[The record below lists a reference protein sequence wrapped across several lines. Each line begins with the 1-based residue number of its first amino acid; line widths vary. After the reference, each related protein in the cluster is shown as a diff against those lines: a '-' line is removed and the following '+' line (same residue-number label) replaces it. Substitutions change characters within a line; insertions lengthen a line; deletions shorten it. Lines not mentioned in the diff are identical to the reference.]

1 MRRIYILSMLFLASS
16 FGWQSSAQN
25 GGEDCASAVIALE
38 GTITQTQIND
48 LSGGA
53 NGGDSAWF
61 VYTPTGS
68 GTIDIASCLGGSD
81 TRLFIWNDCADT
93 AAAATNDD
101 SCPFATDGTGFNY
114 ASEILEFEVVGG
126 DDYFIQ
132 WDDRWNE
139 DPFDWT
145 LTFTPPPTGG
155 ETCGDALAIV
165 PGLYVDVTIVEGSTG
180 ASQGDA
186 TAGLWY
192 SYTPVE
198 SGTININSCAS
209 DPSGVDTRL
218 FVYTDGCD
226 TLTAV
231 ANDDDGCDAP
241 NGFGSSVS
249 DIPVVGGVEYLIEWD
264 DRWEIAPFDWELT
277 WTPLPDP
284 VVLPI
289 TLENQFPVFNDFN
302 GSFTQTIANPD
313 ASGANTSGI
322 VAENTVPA
330 NAAFAGVNF
339 ALDTN
344 IDITIEKGFNMLVW
358 SSVPNTPVLLKLE
371 NATTGVNAERAA
383 TTTTTGQWETVSF
396 DFSDEGDLTFES
408 VTIFMNFNVVDP
420 ASQTYYWDNLR
431 QVNLNVGG
439 TTCADAAVVVPGVYN
454 DVFIV
459 ADSGGSANVTDDL
472 GPDALWYSYTPVESG
487 TININSCISDP
498 SPVDTRLFVY
508 TDGCDVLTLVDNDD
522 DGCDAPNGFGSIIEE
537 INVIAGQEYLIE
549 WDDRWQDTTPFDWEL
564 IFTPLPACPEPLDV
578 AIASNAFDAVIT
590 WSAVVEATNGYIVN
604 VFVAGSDPTVDTP
617 VYTENI
623 PTGTLT
629 ATATGL
635 TPETQ
640 YQAYVIAD
648 CDTEGISLA
657 DPNSFTTLV
666 ACPAPSNF
674 TVTTTVDTEATFTW
688 DVVAEAV
695 NGYTLSVFNA
705 GADTTVDLPVY
716 EEVLAAGVTTATAT
730 GLAIDAGYDAY
741 LVSDCDLNGLSQ
753 ENLLSFTTP
762 FPAPECGGTYVDS
775 GGSAGN
781 YQPNEQTVTTITPD
795 VPGEAVTVTFT
806 YVDIETTA
814 GTGQQAGCWDFLT
827 IYDGPDTT
835 FPVLAQTLC
844 GEESGDGGQPS
855 DPNSLL
861 SIGDSFTSS
870 DPSGAL
876 TFVFDSDGSVQ
887 ETGWSADVTCG
898 VPPVGCGDV
907 YYDEGG
913 VDGDYLPSE
922 STVTTISPD
931 VAGDAVTV
939 TFTYVDIESST
950 GTGTQDGC
958 WDFLTIYNGPDT
970 TFPVLAQTLC
980 GEESGDGG
988 QPSNPDS
995 VLSVGSTFTSTDP
1008 SGSLTF
1014 VFTSD
1019 TSVQETGWAADVT
1032 CAPIVIPCPEVENFA
1047 VENITETTADLTW
1060 DAAEG
1065 AIFYDWAVFIAGADI
1080 EVDLPVAFE
1089 TTNTTS
1095 GTAQGLIPGLSYD
1108 AYIQTDCG
1116 GDNNVSDVVGPVT
1129 FTTTTL
1135 GINDLDATAF
1145 VFAPNPADGNVA
1157 VVSTTTISVLHI
1169 VNMLGQKVL
1178 SITPNSKEFILDV
1191 SSLSSGAYFINAISN
1206 GVTTTKKLIRK

>member
-1 MRRIYILSMLFLASS
+1 MRRFYILSMLFLASS

-68 GTIDIASCLGGSD
+68 GTIDVASCLGGSD

-192 SYTPVE
+192 SYTPIE

-578 AIASNAFDAVIT
+578 AIAANAFDAVIT

-657 DPNSFTTLV
+657 DPNSFSTLV

-674 TVTTTVDTEATFTW
+674 AVTTTVDTEAVFTW

-913 VDGDYLPSE
+913 VDGDYLPGE

-1019 TSVQETGWAADVT
+1019 GSVQETGWAADVT

-1047 VENITETTADLTW
+1047 VSNITETTADLTW

-1065 AIFYDWAVFIAGADI
+1065 AIFYDWAVFTAGSDI
-1080 EVDLPVAFE
+1080 EVDNPVAFE

-1129 FTTTTL
+1129 FTTTAL

-1145 VFAPNPADGNVA
+1145 VFAPNPADGNV
-1157 VVSTTTISVLHI
+1157 VITSTTTITVLHI

-1178 SITPNSKEFILDV
+1178 SMTPNSKEFTLDV
-1191 SSLSSGAYFINAISN
+1191 SNLSSGAYFINAVSN
-1206 GVTTTKKLIRK
+1206 GITTTKKLIRK

>member
-674 TVTTTVDTEATFTW
+674 AVTTPVDTEAVFTW

-1065 AIFYDWAVFIAGADI
+1065 AIFYDWAVFIAGSDI
-1080 EVDLPVAFE
+1080 EVDNPVAFD
-1089 TTNTTS
+1089 TTNTTT
-1095 GTAQGLIPGLSYD
+1095 GTAQGLIPGVSYD

-1129 FTTTTL
+1129 FTTTAL

-1145 VFAPNPADGNVA
+1145 VFAPNPADGNV
-1157 VVSTTTISVLHI
+1157 VITSTTTITVLHI

>member
-1 MRRIYILSMLFLASS
+1 MLTVLLLSSSLVWQTNAQSTNDICEDAILVDCGSS
-16 FGWQSSAQN
+16 SIGDSTDA
-25 GGEDCASAVIALE
+25 
-38 GTITQTQIND
+38 TITGAPQEVCGTALNTAPGEWYSIQIPADGFYN
-48 LSGGA
+48 
-53 NGGDSAWF
+53 
-61 VYTPTGS
+61 V
-68 GTIDIASCLGGSD
+68 TIDTFGSLFDTKLGVFSGACD
-81 TRLFIWNDCADT
+81 ALVCIGG
-93 AAAATNDD
+93 NDD
-101 SCPFATDGTGFNY
+101 TGGLQSEVSFVGTASETYTIYVTGFGTNTGEY
-114 ASEILEFEVVGG
+114 TLNVTCEFIPPAS
-126 DDYFIQ
+126 
-132 WDDRWNE
+132 
-139 DPFDWT
+139 
-145 LTFTPPPTGG
+145 
-155 ETCGDALAIV
+155 
-165 PGLYVDVTIVEGSTG
+165 
-180 ASQGDA
+180 
-186 TAGLWY
+186 
-192 SYTPVE
+192 
-198 SGTININSCAS
+198 
-209 DPSGVDTRL
+209 
-218 FVYTDGCD
+218 
-226 TLTAV
+226 
-231 ANDDDGCDAP
+231 
-241 NGFGSSVS
+241 
-249 DIPVVGGVEYLIEWD
+249 IE
-264 DRWEIAPFDWELT
+264 
-277 WTPLPDP
+277 
-284 VVLPI
+284 LPI
-289 TLENQFPVFNDFN
+289 TLENQLPTFGDFN
-302 GSFTQTIANPD
+302 GSLTQAIENPD
-313 ASGANTSGI
+313 ASGENTSST
-322 VAENTVPA
+322 VAENTVPGG
-330 NAAFAGVNF
+330 AAFAGVNF
-339 ALDTN
+339 GLDTP
-344 IDITIEKGFNMLVW
+344 IDIITNKGFSMSVW
-358 SSVPNTPVLLKLE
+358 SPIANTPVLLKLE

-383 TTTTTGQWETVSF
+383 TTTTTGAWETVSF
-396 DFSDEGDLTFES
+396 DFSSEGDLTFES

-420 ASQTYYWDNLR
+420 AAQTYYWDNLN
-431 QVNLNVGG
+431 QFNLNVGG
-439 TTCADAAVVVPGVYN
+439 TTCANALEVTPGVYN

-459 ADSGGSANVTDDL
+459 SDSGGSANVTDDL
-472 GPDALWYSYTPVESG
+472 GPDALWYSYTPIESG

-522 DGCDAPNGFGSIIEE
+522 DGCDAPNGFGSSIEE

-549 WDDRWQDTTPFDWEL
+549 WDDRWNEVPFDWEL

-578 AIASNAFDAVIT
+578 VVTPNAFDAIIT
-590 WSAVVEATNGYIVN
+590 WSAVVEATTGYIVN
-604 VFVAGSDPTVDTP
+604 VFEAGSDPTVDTP

-635 TPETQ
+635 TPETN
-640 YQAYVIAD
+640 YEAYVIAD
-648 CDTEGISLA
+648 CESEGISLA
-657 DPNSFTTLV
+657 DPNFFTTLV

-695 NGYTLSVFNA
+695 NGYTLSVFDA
-705 GADTTVDLPVY
+705 GADPTVDTAVY
-716 EEVLAAGVTTATAT
+716 TETVAAGIVTATAT
-730 GLAIDAGYDAY
+730 GLAIDSGYDAY
-741 LVSDCDLNGLSQ
+741 LVSDCDTNGFSQ

-762 FPAPECGGTYVDS
+762 FPAPECGGLFLDS

-781 YQPNEQTVTTITPD
+781 YQANELTVTTITPD

-806 YVDIETTA
+806 YVDIEV
-814 GTGQQAGCWDFLT
+814 GGPNGGCWDFLT
-827 IYDGPDTT
+827 VYDGPDTT

-844 GEESGDGGQPS
+844 GEESGDGGQAGEPGS
-855 DPNSLL
+855 IL

-907 YYDEGG
+907 FYDEGG

-922 STVTTISPD
+922 TTVTTISPD

-970 TFPVLAQTLC
+970 SFPILAQTLC

-995 VLSVGSTFTSTDP
+995 VLSVGSTYSSTDP

-1019 TSVQETGWAADVT
+1019 GSVQETGWAADVT

-1047 VENITETTADLTW
+1047 VSNITETTADLTW

-1080 EVDLPVAFE
+1080 EVDNPVAFE
-1089 TTNTTS
+1089 NTTATTA
-1095 GTAQGLIPGLSYD
+1095 TAQGLIPGVSYD

-1116 GDNNVSDVVGPVT
+1116 GNNNVSDVVGPIT
-1129 FTTTTL
+1129 FTTTAL
-1135 GINDLDATAF
+1135 GVNDVDVTTF
-1145 VFAPNPADGNVA
+1145 VFAPNPADGNVNIVA
-1157 VVSTTTISVLHI
+1157 TTAITTLQI
-1169 VNMLGQKVL
+1169 VNMLGQNVL
-1178 SITPNSKEFILDV
+1178 SITPNSKEFTIDV
-1191 SSLSSGAYFINAISN
+1191 SGLSSGAYFINAITN

>member
-1 MRRIYILSMLFLASS
+1 MRRIYILSMLFLATS
-16 FGWQSSAQN
+16 FGWQTNAQN

-81 TRLFIWNDCADT
+81 TRLFIWNDCADA

-114 ASEILEFEVVGG
+114 ASEILGFEVVGG

-165 PGLYVDVTIVEGSTG
+165 PGLYVDVTIIDGSTG

-302 GSFTQTIANPD
+302 GSFTQAIANPD
-313 ASGANTSGI
+313 ASGANTSAI

-330 NAAFAGVNF
+330 NAGFAGVNF
-339 ALDTN
+339 GLDTN
-344 IDITIEKGFNMLVW
+344 IDIALEKGFNLAVW

-383 TTTTTGQWETVSF
+383 TTTATGQWETVSF

-420 ASQTYYWDNLR
+420 ATQTYYWDNLR

-439 TTCADAAVVVPGVYN
+439 TTCADAAVVIPGVYN

-459 ADSGGSANVTDDL
+459 ADSGGSANVTDAL

-522 DGCDAPNGFGSIIEE
+522 DGCDAPNVFGSIIEE
-537 INVIAGQEYLIE
+537 INVIGGQEYLIE

-578 AIASNAFDAVIT
+578 AIAANAFDAVIT
-590 WSAVVEATNGYIVN
+590 WSAVAEATNGYIVN
-604 VFVAGSDPTVDTP
+604 VFVAGDDPTVDTP
-617 VYTENI
+617 VYTENVA
-623 PTGTLT
+623 TGTLT

-635 TPETQ
+635 TPETS

-657 DPNSFTTLV
+657 DPNFFTTLV

-695 NGYTLSVFNA
+695 NGYTLSVFDA
-705 GADTTVDLPVY
+705 GADPTVDLPVY
-716 EEVLAAGVTTATAT
+716 EEVIAAGVTTATAT
-730 GLAIDAGYDAY
+730 GLAIDSGYDAY

-762 FPAPECGGTYVDS
+762 FPAPECGGLFLDS

-781 YQPNEQTVTTITPD
+781 YQPNELTVTTITPD

-806 YVDIETTA
+806 YVDMET
-814 GTGQQAGCWDFLT
+814 GGPFGGCWDFLT

-844 GEESGDGGQPS
+844 GEESGDGGQAGEPGS
-855 DPNSLL
+855 IL

-898 VPPVGCGDV
+898 VPPVGCGDT

-913 VDGDYLPSE
+913 VDGDYLASE
-922 STVTTISPD
+922 STVTTVSPE
-931 VAGDAVTV
+931 VAGDVVTV
-939 TFTYVDIESST
+939 TFTYVDIESAT

-958 WDFLTIYNGPDT
+958 WDYLTVYDGPDT

-988 QPSNPDS
+988 VPSDPNS
-995 VLSVGSTFTSTDP
+995 LLSIGDTFTSTDV

-1019 TSVQETGWAADVT
+1019 SSIQETGWAADVT

-1060 DAAEG
+1060 DAALG
-1065 AIFYDWAVFIAGADI
+1065 AISYDWAVFIAGADI

-1089 TTNTTS
+1089 NTTATT
-1095 GTAQGLIPGLSYD
+1095 GTAQGLIPGVSYD

-1116 GDNNVSDVVGPVT
+1116 GNDNISDFVGPVT
-1129 FTTTTL
+1129 FTTTAL
-1135 GINDLDATAF
+1135 GINDVDVNAF
-1145 VFAPNPADGNVA
+1145 VFAPNPADGNVSI
-1157 VVSTTTISVLHI
+1157 VSTTEITTLQI
-1169 VNMLGQKVL
+1169 VNMLGQNVL
-1178 SITPNSKEFILDV
+1178 SMTPNSKEFTIDV
-1191 SSLSSGAYFINAISN
+1191 SGLSSGAYFINAITN

>member
-1 MRRIYILSMLFLASS
+1 MRKIYILSMLFLATSI
-16 FGWQSSAQN
+16 GWQASAQL

-38 GTITQTQIND
+38 GTTTQTQIND

-61 VYTPTGS
+61 VYTPAGS
-68 GTIDIASCLGGSD
+68 GTIDVASCLGGSD
-81 TRLFIWNDCADT
+81 TRLFIWDNCAD
-93 AAAATNDD
+93 AAAIATNDD
-101 SCPFATDGTGFNY
+101 SCPFATDGSGFNY
-114 ASEILEFEVVGG
+114 ASEITAFDVVGG
-126 DDYFIQ
+126 NDYFIQ

-145 LTFTPPPTGG
+145 ITFTPPPTGG
-155 ETCGDALAIV
+155 EICSDALAIV
-165 PGLYVDVTIVEGSTG
+165 PGLYVDVTIIDGSTG
-180 ASQGDA
+180 ASQADA
-186 TAGLWY
+186 TGGLWY

-198 SGTININSCAS
+198 SGTININSCGS
-209 DPSGVDTRL
+209 DPDGVDTRL

-226 TLTAV
+226 TLTPV

-249 DIPVVGGVEYLIEWD
+249 DISVVGGIEYLIEWD
-264 DRWEIAPFDWELT
+264 DRWEVAPFDWELT

-289 TLENQFPVFNDFN
+289 THENQFPVFGDFN
-302 GSFTQTIANPD
+302 GSFTQAISNPD
-313 ASGANTSGI
+313 VTGVNTSAT

-339 ALDTN
+339 GLDTP
-344 IDITIEKGFNMLVW
+344 IDIVTNKGFTMSVW
-358 SSVPNTPVLLKLE
+358 SPIPNTPVLLKLE

-383 TTTTTGQWETVSF
+383 TTTTTGAWETVSF
-396 DFSDEGDLTFES
+396 DFSSEGDLTFES

-420 ASQTYYWDNLR
+420 ATQVYYWDNIN
-431 QVNLNVGG
+431 QFNLNVGG
-439 TTCADAAVVVPGVYN
+439 TTCAEALEVTPGVYN

-459 ADSGGSANVTDDL
+459 ADSGGSANVTDAL
-472 GPDALWYSYTPVESG
+472 GLDALWYSYTPIESG

-498 SPVDTRLFVY
+498 SAVDTRLFVY

-549 WDDRWQDTTPFDWEL
+549 WDDRWEDTDPFDWEL

-578 AIASNAFDAVIT
+578 AIAPNAFDAVIT
-590 WSAVVEATNGYIVN
+590 WSAVVEATTGYIVN
-604 VFVAGSDPTVDTP
+604 VFVAGDDPTIDTP
-617 VYTENI
+617 VYTENVA
-623 PTGTLT
+623 TGTLT

-635 TPETQ
+635 TPETS

-657 DPNSFTTLV
+657 DPNFFTTLV

-695 NGYTLSVFNA
+695 NGYTLSVFDA
-705 GADTTVDLPVY
+705 GADPTLDTAVY
-716 EEVLAAGVTTATAT
+716 TETLGAGIVTATAT
-730 GLAIDAGYDAY
+730 GLAIDSGYDAY
-741 LVSDCDLNGLSQ
+741 LVSDCDTNGFSQ

-762 FPAPECGGTYVDS
+762 FPAPECGGLFLDS

-781 YQPNEQTVTTITPD
+781 YQPNELTVTTITPD

-806 YVDIETTA
+806 YVDMET
-814 GTGQQAGCWDFLT
+814 GGPFGGCWDFLT
-827 IYDGPDTT
+827 VYDGPDTT

-844 GEESGDGGQPS
+844 GEESGDGGQAGEPGS
-855 DPNSLL
+855 IL

-870 DPSGAL
+870 DESGAL

-898 VPPVGCGDV
+898 VPPVGCGDT

-913 VDGDYLPSE
+913 VDGDYLASE
-922 STVTTISPD
+922 TTVTTVSPE
-931 VAGDAVTV
+931 VAGDVVTV
-939 TFTYVDIESST
+939 TFTYVDIETAT
-950 GTGTQDGC
+950 GTGSQDGC
-958 WDFLTIYNGPDT
+958 WDYLTVYDGPDT
-970 TFPVLAQTLC
+970 TYPVLAQTLC

-988 QPSNPDS
+988 VPSDPNS
-995 VLSVGSTFTSTDP
+995 LLSIGDTFTSTDV

-1019 TSVQETGWAADVT
+1019 SSVQETGWAADVT
-1032 CAPIVIPCPEVENFA
+1032 CAPIVIPCPEVENFV
-1047 VENITETTADLTW
+1047 VENVTETTADLSW
-1060 DAAEG
+1060 DAALG
-1065 AIFYDWAVFIAGADI
+1065 AISYDWAVFIAGADI

-1089 TTNTTS
+1089 NTTATT
-1095 GTAQGLIPGLSYD
+1095 GTAQGLIPGVSYD

-1116 GDNNVSDVVGPVT
+1116 GNNNISDVVGPVT
-1129 FTTTTL
+1129 FTTTAL
-1135 GINDLDATAF
+1135 GVNDIDVTTF
-1145 VFAPNPADGNVA
+1145 VFAPNPADGDVSI
-1157 VVSTTTISVLHI
+1157 VSTTEITTLQI
-1169 VNMLGQKVL
+1169 VNMLGQNVL
-1178 SITPNSKEFILDV
+1178 SITPNSKEFTIDV
-1191 SSLSSGAYFINAISN
+1191 SGLSSGAYFINAITN
-1206 GVTTTKKLIRK
+1206 GVSTTKKLIRK

>member
-1 MRRIYILSMLFLASS
+1 MRRFYILSMLFLASS

-68 GTIDIASCLGGSD
+68 GTIDVASCLGGSD

-192 SYTPVE
+192 SYTPIE

-472 GPDALWYSYTPVESG
+472 GPDALWYSYTPIESG

-578 AIASNAFDAVIT
+578 AIAANAFDAVIT

-657 DPNSFTTLV
+657 DPNSFSTLV

-674 TVTTTVDTEATFTW
+674 AVTTTVDTEAVFTW

-913 VDGDYLPSE
+913 VDGDYLPGE

-1019 TSVQETGWAADVT
+1019 GSVQETGWAADVT

-1047 VENITETTADLTW
+1047 VSNITETTADLTW

-1065 AIFYDWAVFIAGADI
+1065 AIFYDWAVFTAGSDI
-1080 EVDLPVAFE
+1080 EVDNPVAFE

-1129 FTTTTL
+1129 FTTTAL

-1145 VFAPNPADGNVA
+1145 VFAPNPADGNV
-1157 VVSTTTISVLHI
+1157 VITSTTTITVLHI

-1178 SITPNSKEFILDV
+1178 SMTPNSKEFTLDV
-1191 SSLSSGAYFINAISN
+1191 SNLSSGAYFINAVSN
-1206 GVTTTKKLIRK
+1206 GITTTKKLIRK

>member
-674 TVTTTVDTEATFTW
+674 AVTTPVDTEAVFTW

-1065 AIFYDWAVFIAGADI
+1065 AIFYDWAVFTAGSDI
-1080 EVDLPVAFE
+1080 EVDNPVAFD
-1089 TTNTTS
+1089 TTNTTT
-1095 GTAQGLIPGLSYD
+1095 GTAQGLIPGVSYD

-1129 FTTTTL
+1129 FTTTAL

-1145 VFAPNPADGNVA
+1145 VFAPNPADGNV
-1157 VVSTTTISVLHI
+1157 VITSTTTITVLHI

-1178 SITPNSKEFILDV
+1178 SMTPNSKEFTLDV
-1191 SSLSSGAYFINAISN
+1191 SNLSSGAYFINAVSN
-1206 GVTTTKKLIRK
+1206 GITTTKKLIRK

>member
-1 MRRIYILSMLFLASS
+1 MRRIYILSMLFLATS

-25 GGEDCASAVIALE
+25 GGEDCASSVIALE

-61 VYTPTGS
+61 VYTPAGS
-68 GTIDIASCLGGSD
+68 GTIDVASCLGGSD
-81 TRLFIWNDCADT
+81 TRLFIWDT
-93 AAAATNDD
+93 CTDAAAIATNDD

-114 ASEILEFEVVGG
+114 ASEISGFEVVGG

-165 PGLYVDVTIVEGSTG
+165 PGLYVDVTIIDGSTG

-198 SGTININSCAS
+198 SGTININSCGS

-226 TLTAV
+226 TLTPF

-241 NGFGSSVS
+241 NGFGSSVT
-249 DIPVVGGVEYLIEWD
+249 DISVVGGVEYLIEWD

-289 TLENQFPVFNDFN
+289 ILENQFPVFNDFN
-302 GSFTQTIANPD
+302 GSFTQAIANPD
-313 ASGANTSGI
+313 ASGANTSAT

-330 NAAFAGVNF
+330 NAGFAGVNF

-344 IDITIEKGFNMLVW
+344 IDIALEKGFNMAVW

-383 TTTTTGQWETVSF
+383 TTTATGQWETVSF

-420 ASQTYYWDNLR
+420 ATQTYYWDNLR

-439 TTCADAAVVVPGVYN
+439 TTCADAAVVIPGVYN

-459 ADSGGSANVTDDL
+459 ADSGGSANVTDAL
-472 GPDALWYSYTPVESG
+472 GLDALWYSYTPIESG

-498 SPVDTRLFVY
+498 GGVDTRLFVY
-508 TDGCDVLTLVDNDD
+508 TDGCDVLTLVDSDD
-522 DGCDAPNGFGSIIEE
+522 DGCDTPNVFGSSIEE
-537 INVIAGQEYLIE
+537 INVIGGQEYLIE
-549 WDDRWQDTTPFDWEL
+549 WDDRWEDTDLFDWEL

-578 AIASNAFDAVIT
+578 AIVANAFDAVIT
-590 WSAVVEATNGYIVN
+590 WSAVAEATTGYIVN

-617 VYTENI
+617 VYTENV

-657 DPNSFTTLV
+657 DPNIFTTLV

-674 TVTTTVDTEATFTW
+674 AVTTPVDTEATFTW

-695 NGYTLSVFNA
+695 NGYTLSVFDA
-705 GADTTVDLPVY
+705 GADPTLDTPIY
-716 EEVLAAGVTTATAT
+716 TEILAAGIVTATAT
-730 GLAIDAGYDAY
+730 GLALDSGYDAY
-741 LVSDCDLNGLSQ
+741 LVSDCDTNGFSQ
-753 ENLLSFTTP
+753 ENILSFTTP
-762 FPAPECGGTYVDS
+762 FPAPECGGLFLDS

-781 YQPNEQTVTTITPD
+781 YQPNEVTVTTITPD
-795 VPGEAVTVTFT
+795 VPGEAVSVTFTYVDLETGGPNGGCWDYLTVYDGPDTTFPVIALTLCGEESGDGGQAGEPGSILSIGDTFISSDESGALTFVFSSDGSVQETGWSADVTCFVPPVGCGDTYYDEGGVDGDYLANESTVTTVSPDDAGDVVTVTFT
-806 YVDIETTA
+806 YVDIESATGA
-814 GTGQQAGCWDFLT
+814 GTQDGCWDYLT
-827 IYDGPDTT
+827 VYNGPDTT

-861 SIGDSFTSS
+861 SVGDTFTSS
-870 DPSGAL
+870 
-876 TFVFDSDGSVQ
+876 
-887 ETGWSADVTCG
+887 
-898 VPPVGCGDV
+898 
-907 YYDEGG
+907 
-913 VDGDYLPSE
+913 
-922 STVTTISPD
+922 
-931 VAGDAVTV
+931 
-939 TFTYVDIESST
+939 
-950 GTGTQDGC
+950 
-958 WDFLTIYNGPDT
+958 
-970 TFPVLAQTLC
+970 
-980 GEESGDGG
+980 
-988 QPSNPDS
+988 
-995 VLSVGSTFTSTDP
+995 DP

-1019 TSVQETGWAADVT
+1019 SSLQETGWAADVT

-1047 VENITETTADLTW
+1047 VVNITETTADLTW
-1060 DAAEG
+1060 DAALG
-1065 AIFYDWAVFIAGADI
+1065 AISYDWAVFIAGADI

-1089 TTNTTS
+1089 NTTATT
-1095 GTAQGLIPGLSYD
+1095 GTAQGLIPGVSYD

-1116 GDNNVSDVVGPVT
+1116 GNDNISDVVGPVT
-1129 FTTTTL
+1129 FTTTAL
-1135 GINDLDATAF
+1135 GINDVDVNAF
-1145 VFAPNPADGNVA
+1145 VFAPNPADGNVNIS
-1157 VVSTTTISVLHI
+1157 STTTITALHI

-1178 SITPNSKEFILDV
+1178 SMTPNSKEFTLDV
-1191 SSLSSGAYFINAISN
+1191 SGLSSGAYFINAITN

>member
-674 TVTTTVDTEATFTW
+674 AVTTPVDTEAVFTW

-995 VLSVGSTFTSTDP
+995 VLSVGSTYSSTDP

-1019 TSVQETGWAADVT
+1019 GSVQETGWAADVT

-1047 VENITETTADLTW
+1047 VGNITETTADLTW

-1065 AIFYDWAVFIAGADI
+1065 AIFYDWAVFTAGSDI
-1080 EVDLPVAFE
+1080 EVDNPVAFD
-1089 TTNTTS
+1089 TTNTTT
-1095 GTAQGLIPGLSYD
+1095 GTAQGLIPGVSYD

-1129 FTTTTL
+1129 FTTTAL

-1145 VFAPNPADGNVA
+1145 VFAPNPADGNV
-1157 VVSTTTISVLHI
+1157 VITSTTTITVLHI

-1178 SITPNSKEFILDV
+1178 SITPNSKEFTLDV
-1191 SSLSSGAYFINAISN
+1191 SNLSSGAYFINAVSN
-1206 GVTTTKKLIRK
+1206 GITTTKKLIRK

>member
-209 DPSGVDTRL
+209 DPSGVDTRF

-674 TVTTTVDTEATFTW
+674 AVTTPVDTEAVFTW

-844 GEESGDGGQPS
+844 GEESGDGGQPG

-1129 FTTTTL
+1129 FTTTAL

-1145 VFAPNPADGNVA
+1145 VFAPNPADGNV
-1157 VVSTTTISVLHI
+1157 VITSTTTITVLHI

-1178 SITPNSKEFILDV
+1178 SITPNSKEFTLDV
-1191 SSLSSGAYFINAISN
+1191 SNLSSGAYFINAVSN
-1206 GVTTTKKLIRK
+1206 GITTTKKLIRK